1 MPLSSWFRN
10 PVAAQARRWGA
21 ALAGAGFIVAL
32 GLASSASAE
41 PIIVERES
49 ALRAEPSLGA
59 ATVATVRKGTR
70 GESLGKSG
78 IWVHVK
84 TPEASGWVFTFNI
97 RFGERAASSGG
108 DIAAAGRMVSRPS
121 SGVVATIGIRGLSEE
136 DLQKAAFSAEEMR
149 RLEGFAATPDASAR
163 RARESGLTSASV
175 EYLETP

>member
-1 MPLSSWFRN
+1 M
-10 PVAAQARRWGA
+10 V
-21 ALAGAGFIVAL
+21 ALA
-32 GLASSASAE
+32 LAAPVCAE

-49 ALRAEPSLGA
+49 SLRAEPSLGA

-97 RFGERAASSGG
+97 RFGERPAASGG
-108 DIAAAGRMVSRPS
+108 DVAAAGRMVSRP

-136 DLQKAAFSAEEMR
+136 DLQKAAFNAGEMR
-149 RLEGFAATPDASAR
+149 RLEGFTATPEASAR
-163 RARESGLTSASV
+163 RAQETGLTAAAID
-175 EYLETP
+175 YLEAP